1 MIILVII
8 VCQASV
14 LLPQI
19 IDESTNSVV
28 SNNGTKVGFS
38 QSTVGF
44 NDTRAGFKD
53 TKAGFKDTKAG
64 YKDTTLRGGEAKS
77 TLLDLPPPT
86 AVLAKR

>member
-53 TKAGFKDTKAG
+53 TKAG

>member
-19 IDESTNSVV
+19 IDETTNSVV

-44 NDTRAGFKD
+44 NDTR
-53 TKAGFKDTKAG
+53 AGFKDTKAG